1 MSKTE
6 LLEKLSKAIPDD
18 ANVTFA
24 TATWWNDEG
33 TFNWDSDSDEV
44 T

>member
-6 LLEKLSKAIPDD
+6 LLEKLSETIPDD
-18 ANVTFA
+18 ANVEFA
-24 TATWWNDEG
+24 TATWWNDDG

>member
-6 LLEKLSKAIPDD
+6 LLEKLSENIPDD
-18 ANVTFA
+18 ANITFA
-24 TATWWNDEG
+24 TVTWCNDEG
-33 TFNWDSDSDEV
+33 TFNWDSDSDEI